1 MSADQTVPGNGSG
14 TDKTQHDGDAPSAG
28 TPPELFRVVRGNPD
42 AEEVAALAAV
52 LAAVSAGAT
61 DGQDDEGTESRS
73 SRRDALRSQAR
84 RRRQL
89 SGHPGAWRSG
99 RF

>member
-1 MSADQTVPGNGSG
+1 VTGDQAVRV
-14 TDKTQHDGDAPSAG
+14 TDKTLHDGGAPSAG
-28 TPPELFRVVRGNPD
+28 TSPELFRVVRGNPD

-52 LAAVSAGAT
+52 LTALSGGTPGGT
-61 DGQDDEGTESRS
+61 DDSGTGPTG

-84 RRRQL
+84 RRHQL